1 MELDPEIEE
10 IERKNRLAQVDQELI
25 RRVLSNHRESH
36 GNRAANN
43 QQPRDERGRWQE
55 KASWR

>member
-1 MELDPEIEE
+1 MTDEIEE

-36 GNRAANN
+36 GNRTANN